1 MTLLNMLKKGVKRTL
16 FTTPSHNQKAH
27 ADKFL
32 DSYYK
37 IDYSEIE
44 GFDNLHNPLGEI
56 FKAQIRCAKVYG
68 AKSLFFLNQG
78 STQGILASILTV
90 ASVGD
95 KILIARNCH
104 KSVLNGTI
112 LAKCDVDWIM
122 PEYDENFGI
131 YKEINPENLE
141 NILKFTQYKAFVI
154 TSPTYDG
161 VISDIEKIAKICRQY
176 GVILIVDEAH
186 GSLLNFAEGRAS
198 AISQGADLVVNSLHK
213 NAGAINPAAILM
225 IGENSEIE
233 RDEVQKNLNLITTTS
248 PSYPLLANIESIIN
262 FLASSKGKKEIEKL
276 IKNIRKYKE
285 KIKELGFEILEGE
298 NIEDTKIS
306 IRCKNGLSEELF
318 EKHNIE
324 DEEENENSLLFLCG
338 IGTNE
343 NKLKK
348 LYNALKKCR
357 EYANA
362 HEKVQKEPFP
372 CTKIQ
377 PHKAHKIETT
387 ITSKNN
393 ALHKISGETI
403 IPYPPCRG
411 IIYKGEIIQEYH
423 LDFIEENVEV
433 IDE

>member
-1 MTLLNMLKKGVKRTL
+1 MLKKGVKRTL
-16 FTTPSHNQKAH
+16 FTTPSHNQKAIF
-27 ADKFL
+27 DKNL
-32 DSYYK
+32 NNYYK

-44 GFDNLHNPLGEI
+44 GFDNLHNPCGEI
-56 FKAQIRCAKVYG
+56 FKAQIKCAKVYG

-90 ASVGD
+90 TNEGD
-95 KILIARNCH
+95 RILVARNCH
-104 KSVLNGTI
+104 KSVINGTI
-112 LAKCDVDWIM
+112 LAKCNIDWIM
-122 PEYDENFGI
+122 PEYDEIFGI
-131 YKEINPENLE
+131 YKEINPKNLE
-141 NILKFTQYKAFVI
+141 NILKYTDYKAFVI

-161 VISDIEKIAKICRQY
+161 IISDIEKIAKICKQY

-186 GSLLNFAEGRAS
+186 GALLNFTKGRVS
-198 AISQGADLVVNSLHK
+198 AIAQGADIVVNSLHK
-213 NAGAINPAAILM
+213 NAGALNPAAILM

-233 RDEVQKNLNLITTTS
+233 RDELQKNLNLITTTS
-248 PSYPLLANIESIIN
+248 PSYPILANIESTIN

-276 IKNIRKYKE
+276 IQNIRKYKE

-298 NIEDTKIS
+298 NIECTKIL
-306 IRCKNGLSEELF
+306 IKCKKGLSEELF

-343 NKLKK
+343 SKLKK
-348 LYNALKKCR
+348 LYSALKNCK
-357 EYANA
+357 EYAKANEIA
-362 HEKVQKEPFP
+362 LQESFP

-377 PHKAHKIETT
+377 PHKAHKIKTT
-387 ITSKNN
+387 VTSKNN

-423 LDFIEENVEV
+423 LDFIGENVEV
-433 IDE
+433 IDEQE

>member
-262 FLASSKGKKEIEKL
+262 FLTSSKGKKEIEKL
-276 IKNIRKYKE
+276 IKNIRKCKE

-324 DEEENENSLLFLCG
+324 DEEENENSVLFLCG
-338 IGTNE
+338 IGTNKD
-343 NKLKK
+343 KLNK
-348 LYNALKKCR
+348 LYNSLKKCK
-357 EYANA
+357 EWAKTNKIA
-362 HEKVQKEPFP
+362 QAEPFP

-377 PHKAHKIETT
+377 PHRAHKIQTT